1 MKFQNAMVQGGLM
14 HRAIQGYDREQALE
28 ANAQRVREYGVK
40 VMGSQEK
47 AMAANDSLL
56 PDQTFEQRAVLQD
69 KRQQRDR
76 TDDYRQFAANGA
88 SFEDLAEE
96 ARKRGDTASMTVF
109 RDTQKNAEREGMK
122 DVVVAA
128 LSGASDSELES
139 IYNRSGQDKVD
150 PGSVKMDRNT
160 GIVSYSKNGQQQ
172 QRNMTRIA
180 ELMGVVKRPE
190 AKQSVVPAGSQL
202 AVDGKIVATNT
213 AGVDAKSAADRS
225 KLDYEYGLKRNLE
238 SFKTK
243 HGEGKATALIQNMD
257 YLVKSGVAADSKDAY
272 NKLRTTMEKP
282 EEDAVL
288 ALATTLAK
296 SPGYRGKDGLNRAI
310 ADATG
315 MVKSVRGGGPAP
327 RPGSAAPPAQG
338 APYKSAEDIRAAFRA
353 GTIDRATAEA
363 ELQKGFGY
371 K

>member
-1 MKFQNAMVQGGLM
+1 M
-14 HRAIQGYDREQALE
+14 HRAIQGYDSEQARE

-56 PDQTFEQRAVLQD
+56 PDQTVEQRAILQD
-69 KRQQRDR
+69 KRQQRDH
-76 TDDYRQFAANGA
+76 TTDYRQFVANGA
-88 SFEDLAEE
+88 SFETLATE
-96 ARKRGDTASMTVF
+96 AQKRGDLASMKGF
-109 RDTQKNAEREGMK
+109 QDSQKNLEREGMK

-128 LSGASDSELES
+128 LSGRDDAELEK
-139 IYNRSGQDKVD
+139 IYNRSGQDRID
-150 PGSVKMDRNT
+150 PGSVKMDRKT
-160 GIVSYSKNGQQQ
+160 GFVFFTNNGEQKQI
-172 QRNMTRIA
+172 NMTQMA
-180 ELMGVVKRPE
+180 ELLGVVKRE
-190 AKQSVVPAGSQL
+190 EKKQTVLPAGSQL

-213 AGVDAKSAADRS
+213 AGVDAKSAADLS

-238 SFKTK
+238 SFKAK
-243 HGEGKATALIQNMD
+243 HGEGKATALIQNMG

-272 NKLRTTMEKP
+272 SKLRTTMEKP

-288 ALATTLAK
+288 SLATTLAK

-315 MVKSVRGGGPAP
+315 MVKSVRG
-327 RPGSAAPPAQG
+327 AAPPAQG